1 MTSPGRYDLMT
12 AEVSTD
18 DCEDSHSATSEKKSL
33 GHSTQRCCCSLR
45 ALLQPTQDVD
55 RGWAWVVCASCFFIN
70 FVVFGT
76 FASFGVLY
84 TGLLEYY
91 TAQNS
96 TRSYCETNK
105 NESGISAVTGTID
118 DSSMFYV
125 KQSLFFSRTLILDNN
140 HLHYSPKT
148 AHAIHV

>member
-1 MTSPGRYDLMT
+1 MWTEAGR
-12 AEVSTD
+12 
-18 DCEDSHSATSEKKSL
+18 
-33 GHSTQRCCCSLR
+33 
-45 ALLQPTQDVD
+45 
-55 RGWAWVVCASCFFIN
+55 FFIN

-125 KQSLFFSRTLILDNN
+125 KQSLFFSRTLIPLT
-140 HLHYSPKT
+140 L
-148 AHAIHV
+148 